1 MSVREKLNS
10 SKAFGFGLAGLLILV
25 ASVQAARYFYSG
37 GRHVNPTGAFY
48 TDDDGQTYFSDT
60 LFRFAPW
67 DHDGKT
73 ANLAFVYS
81 SDKGNFVA
89 YQERYIAA
97 AQKVLRDAYAKVQ
110 SGEQSISEVAKLLS
124 SDQIGVGGMEIKM
137 RGSDKWMPRSRMLQP
152 HVRAP
157 DGGDCIIVMP

>member
-1 MSVREKLNS
+1 LGPR
-10 SKAFGFGLAGLLILV
+10 
-25 ASVQAARYFYSG
+25 R
-37 GRHVNPTGAFY
+37 
-48 TDDDGQTYFSDT
+48 
-60 LFRFAPW
+60 
-67 DHDGKT
+67 KT